1 VQDTTSWIT
10 SYYRGQ
16 NVWVSHCVYFKDI
29 YYVTNGNVCVFK
41 NYETEIQESDPNDNP
56 AGMNSSGKAHLEMCF
71 EI

>member
-1 VQDTTSWIT
+1 MFGFHI
-10 SYYRGQ
+10 
-16 NVWVSHCVYFKDI
+16 VSISRTFIMSQMVMC
-29 YYVTNGNVCVFK
+29 VCVFK